1 MLLTLTNTT
10 APAPDL
16 GHLLRKHPDRLQSF
30 ALGFGAAH
38 VFYPEASGE
47 RCTAAL
53 LLDVDPVGLVR
64 GRPTSAGDGG
74 LVDAYVNDRPYVAS
88 SFLSV
93 AIARVFGSALGGR
106 SEPAELAA
114 RALALEARVT
124 PVRVAQPRADDDGDL
139 VRRLFA
145 PLGYDVRVEPVAVP
159 DAAHA
164 GRHAAVTLAATT
176 TLQRMLA
183 HIYVLIPVLD
193 DEKHYWVGEA
203 EVEKLFR
210 HGGDWLAAHPERELI
225 ARRYLRRAPKLARSA
240 IARLAALD
248 DAATADAAHAAD
260 GDAAQSCEQTVV
272 EKPLRLQDRRVAT
285 VLGALRD
292 AGARSVVDLGCG
304 GGDLLLALVRDSAFE
319 RVSGTDVSVREL
331 ERAKER
337 LDRALMPASRR
348 ERIGLFQSSVLYRDA
363 RVAGFDAAALLEV
376 VEHLEPERLPAFARA
391 VFGAARPKTIVL
403 TTPNREYN
411 ARFPALA
418 HGAFRHADHRFEW
431 TRAEFRAWADATARA
446 YGYSVSY
453 GDVGD
458 ADEALGAPTQM
469 AVFSCS

>member
-1 MLLTLTNTT
+1 MLLTLTSTT
-10 APAPDL
+10 VPARDL
-16 GHLLRKHPDRLQSF
+16 GHLLRKHPDRLQTF

-38 VFYPEASGE
+38 VFYPEASDD

-64 GRPTSAGDGG
+64 GRPTSTDDGG

-93 AIARVFGSALGGR
+93 AIARVLGAGLGGR

-114 RALALEARVT
+114 RELALQARVS
-124 PVRVAQPRADDDGDL
+124 PVRVAFRDAPGDGEDL
-139 VRRLFA
+139 VQRLFA

-159 DAAHA
+159 VAAHA
-164 GRHAAVTLAATT
+164 GRHASIALTAST
-176 TLQRMLA
+176 TLQRLLA
-183 HIYVLIPVLD
+183 HLYVLIPVLD

-210 HGGDWLAAHPERELI
+210 HGGDWLAAHPDRELI

-248 DAATADAAHAAD
+248 DADESTAA
-260 GDAAQSCEQTVV
+260 GDAGTEGREQTVV
-272 EKPLRLQDRRVAT
+272 EKPLRLQDRRIAA
-285 VLGALRD
+285 VLDALHR

-304 GGDLLLALVRDSAFE
+304 DGDLVVALARDASVE
-319 RVSGTDVSVREL
+319 RVAGSDVSVREL

-376 VEHLEPERLPAFARA
+376 VEHLEPGRLPAFARA
-391 VFGAARPKTIVL
+391 VFGAAHPKTVVV

-418 HGAFRHADHRFEW
+418 GGKLRHADHRFEW
-431 TRAEFRAWADATARA
+431 TRAEFRDWAETTASA
-446 YGYSVSY
+446 YGYTVAY

-458 ADEALGAPTQM
+458 ADAALGAPTQM